1 MAVDKKP
8 KAVSAPAAVVA
19 KKKPAPAAP
28 PKPAPARKKAENDG
42 LVPTRGVG
50 KRLMIYAAAALLG
63 EPPFLPFFFGGCFA
77 RARCA
82 ARAARLPTA
91 AAGALA
97 LFLLTLGDSNLR
109 GL

>member
-1 MAVDKKP
+1 MAADKKP

-19 KKKPAPAAP
+19 KKKTAPAAP
-28 PKPAPARKKAENDG
+28 PKPAPARKKAEDEG

-63 EPPFLPFFFGGCFA
+63 EPRFALFLGCFA
-77 RARCA
+77 CTRCA
-82 ARAARLPTA
+82 ARVARLPSA